1 MKKAIMII
9 YLLCSLQLGAQ
20 LRSSNIIYGLHI
32 EQDYES
38 AQRQYDVG
46 LSQSKIANKWGI
58 TTLSL
63 SAISLIGFAIGGEM
77 SESNL
82 LTYWA
87 PVASIGTATVGLF
100 IKISSIS
107 NIGTGRFKMEQ
118 INTGKFDEIGWIQIG
133 ASNNGVGLTYNF

>member
-1 MKKAIMII
+1 MKKAIVII
-9 YLLCSLQLGAQ
+9 NLLCSIQLGAQ
-20 LRSSNIIYGLHI
+20 LRSSNIIYDLHI
-32 EQDYES
+32 KQNYES

-63 SAISLIGFAIGGEM
+63 SAISLIGFAIGAEM

-87 PVASIGTATVGLF
+87 PMASIGTATVGVF

-107 NIGTGRFKMEQ
+107 NIGTGRYKMDQ
-118 INTGKFDEIGWIQIG
+118 INTGNFDEIGWIQIG
-133 ASNNGVGLTYNF
+133 ASNNGIGLTYNF